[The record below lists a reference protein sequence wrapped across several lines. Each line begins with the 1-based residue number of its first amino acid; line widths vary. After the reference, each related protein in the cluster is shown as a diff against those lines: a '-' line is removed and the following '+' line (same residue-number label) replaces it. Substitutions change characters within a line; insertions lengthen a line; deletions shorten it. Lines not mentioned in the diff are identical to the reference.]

1 MKAQIKKLSKMLR
14 GVTRGAKKGIRNASR
29 RVKKF
34 FSRGGARNATG
45 AKTRSRRYRK
55 AKGPLRRISNAVRR
69 VGKGFRNTLKR
80 VFSKKT
86 KQRRRNK
93 KARLQKGSSENA
105 PAPALSNGLGLT
117 NGMSAN
123 SPGIPPAPPV
133 AQISPNAAAALGMPN
148 ANAKAPNANAKAP
161 NANTKA
167 PNANASSA

>member
-1 MKAQIKKLSKMLR
+1 MKAQLKKLSKLLR
-14 GVTRGAKKGIRNASR
+14 GATRGAKKGILNASR

-45 AKTRSRRYRK
+45 AKTRSRRRRK

-93 KARLQKGSSENA
+93 KAGVQKGSSENE
-105 PAPALSNGLGLT
+105 PAPALSNGLELT
-117 NGMSAN
+117 NGMPAN

-133 AQISPNAAAALGMPN
+133 AHLSPNAAAALGMRAANSSAKAPN
-148 ANAKAPNANAKAP
+148 ANAKAPNANAKA
-161 NANTKA
+161 
-167 PNANASSA
+167 SSA